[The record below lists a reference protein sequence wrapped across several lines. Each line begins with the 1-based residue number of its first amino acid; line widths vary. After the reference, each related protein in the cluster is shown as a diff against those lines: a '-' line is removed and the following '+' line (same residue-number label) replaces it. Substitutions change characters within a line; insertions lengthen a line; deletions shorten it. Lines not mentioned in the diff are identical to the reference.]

1 MTKEELFEAHK
12 NMVYYCYNHL
22 LKDDFIT
29 KSQEDLIQEGFLALW
44 KACMS
49 YDETLEIKLSSY
61 AFPAIQNAMLTWI
74 RNNKSYY
81 YNHIGFDDPVSDQ
94 EDENLTIGNTIPDKE
109 LLDQHVIDV
118 KEILL
123 TYKKWLIKT
132 RVNSNQTYINVRV
145 YRAYQI
151 LNELV
156 TKEKVSVRHIEEE
169 YNISRTIVTKIF
181 KELREALKDEYPTRF
196 KNRRIQNEHKRKQ
209 S

>member
-1 MTKEELFEAHK
+1 M
-12 NMVYYCYNHL
+12 
-22 LKDDFIT
+22 
-29 KSQEDLIQEGFLALW
+29 
-44 KACMS
+44 
-49 YDETLEIKLSSY
+49 
-61 AFPAIQNAMLTWI
+61 
-74 RNNKSYY
+74 
-81 YNHIGFDDPVSDQ
+81 
-94 EDENLTIGNTIPDKE
+94 
-109 LLDQHVIDV
+109 
-118 KEILL
+118 
-123 TYKKWLIKT
+123 IKT